1 MANQPNIPITSSFND
16 RGIRDAKRQF
26 ESLGDSIRKTGR
38 DISAAGQSMTRNLTV
53 PLVGVGAAVVTAS
66 ANFETGMNRVKAL
79 TNATADDFAELRDQ
93 AKLLGRTTMFS
104 ASQAAD
110 AMGFLAMA
118 GFKANDILGAMP
130 STLSLAAAAQID
142 LATAA
147 DITSNILTGYGLTV
161 EELTHA
167 NDVLVKTFTSA
178 NTDLVMLGEAMKY
191 AAPVAS
197 AAGIQFEQA
206 AAALGLMGNAGIQAS
221 MAGTSLRG
229 SITRLLTPSNEA
241 ADTMDQLGL
250 NVLDASG
257 NLVGLDEIIRQLE
270 ASGATTA
277 DMMTIF
283 GQRAGPAMMALVSQG
298 SDALVDF
305 TSELENAGGTAERV
319 ASVQME
325 GFNGALT
332 ELKSAAE
339 GAMIAIGDAGLL
351 EALTQVAEQTTILT
365 QALATVDPELL
376 KMGTIVAAVVAALGP
391 AIFLFGKFV
400 TLIGVIASPLGLTV
414 VALAALAAGAYYL
427 YTNFEQVRQVVDNV
441 AAAVVSFTQGA
452 LAWLQTKFDQIEP
465 TLQRVGQIAQE
476 VFAVVVQA
484 VQDAIPP
491 IVSFVTDV
499 VERLV
504 HIWGVVSAA
513 VSDFV
518 AAAIE
523 TLTPFAG
530 WMKDNVFDTIVAIV
544 NFLVETVK
552 GVGKLLKPTIEF
564 IIKLF
569 KHLAGMVVDALQGIV
584 TVLRASLE
592 TLISMFIGFADVVK
606 PIFETLWE
614 TIKFIVIVAF
624 EFIENTIEVALAV
637 IRGIFNAGA
646 ALLKGDFGAV
656 WDAIKQ
662 MVEDAFNAIGDFM
675 RTWFDT
681 TINFIKN
688 IDDSIDRAAR
698 GMFDGIKNAFKDAI
712 NFIIRGW
719 NALEFRVPGFSI
731 GPIGYD
737 GFTLGVPDI
746 PMLADG
752 GIVNRATLAVIGEAG
767 PEAVV
772 PLSKAGSN
780 GFGGSTYNITVQAGV
795 GDPGQIG
802 QSVVEAIAAYERR
815 NGAGWRAA

>member
-16 RGIRDAKRQF
+16 KGIRDAKRQF

-53 PLVGVGAAVVTAS
+53 PLVGVGTAVVMAS

-79 TNATADDFAELRDQ
+79 TNATADDFADLRDQ

-147 DITSNILTGYGLTV
+147 DITSNILTGYGLQV
-161 EELTHA
+161 EDLAHA

-206 AAALGLMGNAGIQAS
+206 AAAVGLMGNAGIQAS

-229 SITRLLTPSNEA
+229 AITRLLTPSNEA
-241 ADTMDQLGL
+241 ADTMGQLGL

-351 EALTQVAEQTTILT
+351 EAMTQVAEQTTILT
-365 QALATVDPELL
+365 QALSSVDPELL

-391 AIFLFGKFV
+391 AIFLFGKLVMF
-400 TLIGVIASPLGLTV
+400 IGVLTSPLGLTV
-414 VALAALAAGAYYL
+414 IALAGLAAGAYYL
-427 YTNFEQVRQVVDNV
+427 YTNFQQVRDIISTV
-441 AAAVVSFTQGA
+441 ATTVTAFTQGA
-452 LAWLQTKFDQIEP
+452 LAWLQTKFEQIAP
-465 TLQRVGQIAQE
+465 TLQRVGQIAKE
-476 VFAVVVQA
+476 VFATVVQA
-484 VQDAIPP
+484 INDAIPP
-491 IVSFVTDV
+491 IVGFVTDV
-499 VERLV
+499 VARLV
-504 HIWGVVSAA
+504 DIWETVSTA

-523 TLTPFAG
+523 TLTPFAM
-530 WMKDNVFDTIVAIV
+530 WVKDNVIDTIVAAIDF
-544 NFLVETVK
+544 FLIGIKRVFQV
-552 GVGKLLKPTIEF
+552 LKPVIDFALEMLQSLLYAFMNTFVMLARFAINGFLMVKNTI
-564 IIKLF
+564 
-569 KHLAGMVVDALQGIV
+569 
-584 TVLRASLE
+584 
-592 TLISMFIGFADVVK
+592 IGFFEWGWAYFQFAWDAIVMIVK
-606 PIFETLWE
+606 
-614 TIKFIVIVAF
+614 VAF
-624 EFIENTIEVALAV
+624 EVIENSIEFALAI
-637 IRGIFNAGA
+637 IRGLFSVFA
-646 ALLKGDFGAV
+646 ALLKGEWGEA
-656 WDAIKQ
+656 WDALKQ
-662 MVEDAFNAIGDFM
+662 MLFDSLEAMRDLFVSSFWAIIDFFKTVPGHLDA
-675 RTWFDT
+675 
-681 TINFIKN
+681 
-688 IDDSIDRAAR
+688 AAS
-698 GMFDGIKNAFKDAI
+698 GMFNGIKNAFKEAI

-746 PMLADG
+746 PLLADG

-772 PLSKAGSN
+772 PLDQMRG
-780 GFGGSTYNITVQAGV
+780 GLGGSTYNITVQAGV
-795 GDPGQIG
+795 GDPGMIG
-802 QSVVEAIAAYERR
+802 QSVVDAITAYERR